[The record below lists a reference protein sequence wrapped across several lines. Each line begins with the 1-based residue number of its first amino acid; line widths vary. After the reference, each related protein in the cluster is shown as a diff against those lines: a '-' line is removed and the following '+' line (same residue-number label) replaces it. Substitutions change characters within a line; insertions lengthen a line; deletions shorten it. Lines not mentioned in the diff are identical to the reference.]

1 LNHMQTIYA
10 EQIELL
16 LKNDTSTCE
25 KVGAEGHV
33 SHWTDEQFTLFN
45 QCFEILLP
53 LETMVINSN
62 LFDHL
67 SRDMIFNNV
76 KVVLLRAGQITL
88 ATSILKYKST
98 ATVRV

>member
-1 LNHMQTIYA
+1 MT
-10 EQIELL
+10 LL
-16 LKNDTSTCE
+16 LVKRLVS
-25 KVGAEGHV
+25 EGHI

-53 LETMVINSN
+53 LETMLINSN

-67 SRDMIFNNV
+67 PRDMIFHNV

-98 ATVRV
+98 ATVRD